1 MAMMKLNGKRVLLGI
16 TGGIAAYKAAELVRL
31 LRSAG
36 VEVLVVMTSAATQ
49 FITPMTLQALSGRP
63 VRLELFDSEHE
74 AAMGHIELAR
84 WPDLILVAPASADFC
99 ARLAAGMANDL
110 LATLCLASDAPI
122 ALAPAMNRLMWEN
135 GATRDNVRRLEQR
148 GLHIWGPATG
158 DQACGETGP
167 GRMLEP
173 LELVR
178 RVEESFADGPLRGV
192 RVLLTAGPTREP
204 IDPVRFVGN
213 RSSGKMGYA
222 LASAF
227 TSAGAVVTLVSG
239 PVALETP
246 TGTERI
252 DVETA
257 LEMEQA
263 VLSRVAECDIFVA
276 CAAVADY
283 RPREVAN
290 RKIKKSEERLQ
301 IDLTRNPDI
310 LAQVAAGAEAPF
322 TVGFAAETERPAE
335 QGEEKRRAKGADM
348 IAANLVAGEQG
359 GFEREENALSVIWEG
374 GRQDLSMAPKERLAQ
389 ELVSIITEQFY
400 EKNRTEDS

>member
-1 MAMMKLNGKRVLLGI
+1 MTNLNGKRVLLGI

-31 LRSAG
+31 LRGAG
-36 VEVLVVMTSAATQ
+36 AEVRVVMTPAAVH

-63 VRLELFDSEHE
+63 VRQELFDPEHE

-84 WPDLILVAPASADFC
+84 WPDLILIAPASADFI
-99 ARLAAGMANDL
+99 ARLAVGMANDL

-135 GATRDNVRRLEQR
+135 SATRDNVRQLEQR
-148 GLHIWGPATG
+148 GISIWGPATG

-173 LELVR
+173 QELR
-178 RVEESFADGPLRGV
+178 QRTEESFADGPLRGV
-192 RVLLTAGPTREP
+192 RVVLTAGPTREP

-222 LASAF
+222 LARVFA
-227 TSAGAVVTLVSG
+227 SAGAEVSLISG
-239 PVALETP
+239 PVTLESPPGVARTV
-246 TGTERI
+246 
-252 DVETA
+252 VETA

-263 VLSRVAECDIFVA
+263 VLSRIAECDIFVA

-283 RPREVAN
+283 RPLDVSN
-290 RKIKKSEERLQ
+290 QKIKKSKEQLQ
-301 IDLTRNPDI
+301 INLTRNPDI
-310 LAQVAAGAEAPF
+310 LAQVAARPGAPF

-335 QGEEKRRAKGADM
+335 QGEDKRRSKGADM

-359 GFEREENALSVIWEG
+359 GFEREENALSVMWEG
-374 GRQDLSMAPKERLAQ
+374 GRQDLPMAPKGRLAKV
-389 ELVSIITEQFY
+389 LVSIITEKYY
-400 EKNRTEDS
+400 EKNRTKDS